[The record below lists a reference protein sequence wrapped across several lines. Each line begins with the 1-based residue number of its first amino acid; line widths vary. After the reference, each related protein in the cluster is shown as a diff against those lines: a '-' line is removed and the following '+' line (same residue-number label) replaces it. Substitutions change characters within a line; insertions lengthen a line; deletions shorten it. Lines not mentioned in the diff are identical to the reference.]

1 MGDTFLIVRSFY
13 VTSSKIIDGAMFT
26 LLASWQVIFLLL
38 RMERVLSTLAGSA
51 GGEARQTQ
59 DFPGHYPFHTLR
71 VFLLNFVLTST
82 YFKYSVLFIYCLI
95 FIWYFETGSSV

>member
-71 VFLLNFVLTST
+71 VFFIEFCVNKYLL
-82 YFKYSVLFIYCLI
+82 YIQCFIYLLSYLYLV
-95 FIWYFETGSSV
+95 F

>member
-1 MGDTFLIVRSFY
+1 MGDTLLIVRSFY
-13 VTSSKIIDGAMFT
+13 VTSSKIIDRAMFT

-59 DFPGHYPFHTLR
+59 DFPGHYPFHTL
-71 VFLLNFVLTST
+71 LNFVLTST
-82 YFKYSVLFIYCLI
+82 YFTYSVLFIYCLI